1 MIPTDDFNISTAQ
14 RMTIGEKLLKLR
26 INAKKTREEVA
37 KIIGVSPQAIY
48 KYENG
53 IVENLPLNRI
63 EKFSKLYNVTPSFL
77 MGWEDNPSPLSEKE
91 KSLIFSYR
99 AHPEMQDAI
108 KKTSRHQQYQLNKKN
123 MNI

>member
-63 EKFSKLYNVTPSFL
+63 EKFSKLYNVTPCGERKMSADEFL
-77 MGWEDNPSPLSEKE
+77 S
-91 KSLIFSYR
+91 ICF
-99 AHPEMQDAI
+99 A
-108 KKTSRHQQYQLNKKN
+108 LNVEPRTFQSVKRDS
-123 MNI
+123 

>member
-108 KKTSRHQQYQLNKKN
+108 KKLLDTNN
-123 MNI
+123 TN